1 MRAFDVHVHPSTRG
15 LDHHACG
22 YFKRNLAEIPQ
33 TAGRLRRVVC
43 QERCASPLIGWH
55 PSTVNEGARNS
66 NEHVL
71 DLVDNFPR
79 HFPGIL
85 AALDTNAADLTAV
98 ARYAEELVKNAKVK
112 GFKFHPPDQGFYPN
126 DKRFY
131 DIWEIIQASGKPALF
146 HVGFTVLGAN
156 TDGGSGIALD
166 YGRPIY
172 LDTLARDFPKMK
184 IIAAHPGWPWEQ
196 ELIGVVT
203 HKKNLFVDTSGYLA
217 EQLPEFISKSHR
229 RPAAG
234 QSALRHRFSLRR
246 FGKGVGEFRQNE
258 FQADGEGQTAVRQ
271 RPAAIQSL
279 ARGQRRYR
287 AGWTQSMKRLLLL
300 VIINF
305 QLSII
310 HSFAAQSAA
319 NAKLRVGYPSPSAA
333 FYPLFATK
341 EAGLL
346 EKYGFDSEMVYV
358 QGVKLV
364 QVHVSGQLD
373 ISTVSSVVYL
383 QASVGGADLIQVASS
398 IDNQI
403 MKLMVHQ
410 SIAKPQDLK
419 GKTLAVTGF
428 GSLTDLLVRP
438 ALKNWGLEPQKDVK
452 LVQIG
457 RMPDIATAIAQ
468 KTVDGGMLSFPTSLH
483 AEKFNLKTLID
494 FAESGFESPA
504 TTVVVSRRYANA
516 NRDTVLRFLKAYIEG
531 TKRLLT
537 DRELGIRA
545 LRRYGGVSDRDML
558 ATTHDLFTSRYIKKI
573 PKINPKGVENSLSMI
588 AENNPKARGR
598 KAEEFMDPS
607 FMDELEATGF
617 IKSVWP

>member
-1 MRAFDVHVHPSTRG
+1 MLKHF
-15 LDHHACG
+15 
-22 YFKRNLAEIPQ
+22 
-33 TAGRLRRVVC
+33 
-43 QERCASPLIGWH
+43 LI
-55 PSTVNEGARNS
+55 
-66 NEHVL
+66 L
-71 DLVDNFPR
+71 LILNFP
-79 HFPGIL
+79 L
-85 AALDTNAADLTAV
+85 SV
-98 ARYAEELVKNAKVK
+98 
-112 GFKFHPPDQGFYPN
+112 
-126 DKRFY
+126 
-131 DIWEIIQASGKPALF
+131 
-146 HVGFTVLGAN
+146 
-156 TDGGSGIALD
+156 
-166 YGRPIY
+166 
-172 LDTLARDFPKMK
+172 
-184 IIAAHPGWPWEQ
+184 
-196 ELIGVVT
+196 
-203 HKKNLFVDTSGYLA
+203 
-217 EQLPEFISKSHR
+217 
-229 RPAAG
+229 
-234 QSALRHRFSLRR
+234 
-246 FGKGVGEFRQNE
+246 
-258 FQADGEGQTAVRQ
+258 
-271 RPAAIQSL
+271 
-279 ARGQRRYR
+279 
-287 AGWTQSMKRLLLL
+287 
-300 VIINF
+300 INF
-305 QLSII
+305 NVA
-310 HSFAAQSAA
+310 HSATLT
-319 NAKLRVGYPSPSAA
+319 KLRIGYPSPSAA

-358 QGVKLV
+358 QGVKLI

-403 MKLMVHQ
+403 MKLMVHP

-428 GSLTDLLVRP
+428 GSLTDLLGRP

-483 AEKFNLKTLID
+483 AEKFNLRTLLD

-516 NRDTVLRFLKAYIEG
+516 NRDAVLRFLKAYIEG
-531 TKRLLT
+531 TKRLLS

-588 AENNPKARGR
+588 AENNSKAKGR

-607 FMDELEATGF
+607 FMDELETTGF